1 MAERN
6 RRSGRRGNDID
17 YQVVR
22 SIGILAEYS
31 SGWTKEVNMI
41 SWNGGTAKYDIRDW
55 APDHN
60 TMSRGITM
68 HEDEVK
74 ALLEVMNGYFSRIR
88 KKDQPR
94 TRRPVEE
101 EIPFD
106 DPREEQVE
114 AAEQFWDEEKEEE
127 NCEEPCEGSC
137 GAPED
142 AADHKSGE
150 QAAV

>member
-41 SWNGGTAKYDIRDW
+41 SWNGGAAKYDIRDW

-106 DPREEQVE
+106 DPPKEPVE
-114 AAEQFWDEEKEEE
+114 AAEQFWDEEKEPG
-127 NCEEPCEGSC
+127 CE
-137 GAPED
+137 APEAPGSPK
-142 AADHKSGE
+142 AADEECEE